1 VDLPSQEFA
10 PSGGRTDGSIAGRET
25 EPDSPSFHAGT
36 NLLWREVGG
45 EKISEARLLVYERLP
60 RLRLLSFDIIRVKRK
75 GCALGSRSFLFRF
88 RSKEDFMPI
97 VSVNGT
103 QISYWTGRKGIL
115 EGRETVLFIHGAGGG
130 QYSWSYQKGYF
141 EKDFNPIIIELPGH
155 GESKGEGEEEIARYA
170 EHTGAFLKALG
181 LQRAF
186 LVGHSMGGAIVQ
198 TLALSHPEMIKGVVL
213 VGTGARLK
221 VLPMILSGIKD
232 DFEETVR
239 RINQFVYSRKVSPMF
254 IERGIAEMLQCRPE
268 VLYGDFLACD
278 RFDLMNEIEK
288 IVLPT
293 LILCGEDDQLTPLKY
308 SQFLR
313 TRIKGS
319 KMEILPEAGHMVMME
334 SSQLF
339 NEKVNGFTE
348 EVVKDSRRL
357 ESRE

>member
-1 VDLPSQEFA
+1 
-10 PSGGRTDGSIAGRET
+10 
-25 EPDSPSFHAGT
+25 
-36 NLLWREVGG
+36 
-45 EKISEARLLVYERLP
+45 
-60 RLRLLSFDIIRVKRK
+60 
-75 GCALGSRSFLFRF
+75 
-88 RSKEDFMPI
+88 
-97 VSVNGT
+97 
-103 QISYWTGRKGIL
+103 
-115 EGRETVLFIHGAGGG
+115 
-130 QYSWSYQKGYF
+130 
-141 EKDFNPIIIELPGH
+141 
-155 GESKGEGEEEIARYA
+155 
-170 EHTGAFLKALG
+170 
-181 LQRAF
+181 
-186 LVGHSMGGAIVQ
+186 MGGAIVQ